1 MIEIAE
7 VLGSSHSLLWDQV
20 KQIGVSHAVAGI
32 PGGQG
37 NEKGWDYMPMLRM
50 KNAFEDAGFT
60 LSVIESA
67 PPMHK
72 IKLGT
77 EGQEEEYDNVC
88 TFVSNMGR
96 VGIKTWC
103 YNWMAILNWMRTS
116 TTIPSRGGAMVTGYD
131 HEMMKN
137 APLTEAGEVS
147 ENQLWETLHKFL
159 ERVVPVAEEAGV
171 EMAMHPDDP
180 PLSPLRGI
188 GRIMR
193 SVENFQRLIDLVPSS
208 SNGLTFC
215 QGNFALMTDDQPA
228 VIRDFG
234 KQGKIFFV
242 HLRDVKGNVEHYEET
257 FHDDGP
263 TDMLECLRAYR
274 DIGFDGVLRPDHVPT
289 LAGDSND
296 HPGYSA
302 IARLFAV
309 GYIKG
314 LREAVYREQ

>member
-7 VLGSSHSLLWDQV
+7 VLGSTRTVLWDQV
-20 KQIGVSHAVAGI
+20 KQIGVNHVVTSMPAAHGD
-32 PGGQG
+32 
-37 NEKGWDYMPMLRM
+37 EKGWDYMPMLRM
-50 KNAFEDAGFT
+50 KNAFDDAG
-60 LSVIESA
+60 LSASVIESA

-77 EGQEEEYDNVC
+77 EGREEEFDNVC

-103 YNWMAILNWMRTS
+103 YNWMAILNWLRTS
-116 TTIPSRGGAMVTGYD
+116 STIPTRGGAVVTGYD
-131 HEMMKN
+131 HEMMKS
-137 APLTEAGEVS
+137 APLTEAGEVPES
-147 ENQLWETLHKFL
+147 LLWETLHEFL

-180 PLSPLRGI
+180 PLSPIRGI

-193 SVENFQRLIDLVPSS
+193 TVDNFQKLVDLVPSS
-208 SNGLTFC
+208 SNGITFC

-228 VIRDFG
+228 AIRDFG

-242 HLRDVKGNVEHYEET
+242 HFRDVKGHKEKYQET

-263 TDMLECLRAYR
+263 TDMMECLRAYR
-274 DIGFDGVLRPDHVPT
+274 DIDFNGVLRPDHVPT
-289 LAGDSND
+289 LSGDSND
-296 HPGYSA
+296 NPGYSA